1 MMVTVSDL
9 GEYALIERVENFIQ
23 LRQLEHRPEIKLIAG
38 IGDDAAA
45 WQVSGIQVTTTDSM
59 VEDVHFRRS
68 TFSYFDIGWKSWVTN
83 LSDVIAMGGTPLAGL
98 VTLGIPEDMLLED
111 FDSLYDGILSACKEY
126 QTVVLGGDIVASRVL
141 FVSVAMIGS
150 CEKTPILRSG
160 AQIGD
165 VIAVSGSLGD
175 ALGGLQLLEQGS
187 AINTEASRRLI
198 EKQRRPKVN
207 VDFAQLSK
215 ILGIHAM
222 MDLSD
227 GLLIDLAK
235 LAHSSG
241 VATQIQASLVPIS
254 DDLQKEFPLKAEEMA
269 LNGGEDYE
277 LLLVGAENTLQ
288 DFVNR
293 HPKAAIIGKV
303 IEGERGNVTVFDA
316 SGFEMELSDLNWEH
330 FK

>member
-23 LRQLEHRPEIKLIAG
+23 LRQLEYRPEIKLIAG

-83 LSDVIAMGGTPLAGL
+83 LSDIIAMGATPLGGL
-98 VTLGIPEDMLLED
+98 VTLGLPEDMLLED

-126 QTVVLGGDIVASRVL
+126 QTVVLGGDIVASRAL
-141 FVSVAMIGS
+141 FVSVTVIGS

-254 DDLQKEFPLKAEEMA
+254 DELQKEFP
-269 LNGGEDYE
+269 
-277 LLLVGAENTLQ
+277 
-288 DFVNR
+288 
-293 HPKAAIIGKV
+293 
-303 IEGERGNVTVFDA
+303 
-316 SGFEMELSDLNWEH
+316 
-330 FK
+330 

>member
-1 MMVTVSDL
+1 
-9 GEYALIERVENFIQ
+9 
-23 LRQLEHRPEIKLIAG
+23 
-38 IGDDAAA
+38 
-45 WQVSGIQVTTTDSM
+45 
-59 VEDVHFRRS
+59 
-68 TFSYFDIGWKSWVTN
+68 
-83 LSDVIAMGGTPLAGL
+83 
-98 VTLGIPEDMLLED
+98 LLED

-141 FVSVAMIGS
+141 FVSVTMIGS

-241 VATQIQASLVPIS
+241 VATQIQASLIPIS
-254 DDLQKEFPLKAEEMA
+254 DELQEEFPLKAEEMA

-277 LLLVGAENTLQ
+277 LLLVGAGNTLQ

-303 IEGERGNVTVFDA
+303 IEGERGSVTVFDA